1 VSHSIAVVDDEHD
14 TVALFKE
21 ILTTNGYNV
30 AGFTNP
36 LLALKHIKENHAKF
50 DLILCDYKMPYLSGC
65 DFARKIITEINTAI
79 KIIFI
84 TAVTDIGIN
93 PLKLPVYF
101 KPLLL
106 SKLLD
111 LVKKHI
117 SSV

>member
-36 LLALKHIKENHAKF
+36 LLALEHIKENHEKF

>member
-1 VSHSIAVVDDEHD
+1 MSHSIAIVDDEHD
-14 TVALFKE
+14 TVQLFKE

-36 LLALKHIKENHAKF
+36 LLALKHIQENHKEI

-65 DFARKIITEINTAI
+65 DFARKIATEINTAI
-79 KIIFI
+79 KIIII

-101 KPLLL
+101 KPLLM
-106 SKLLD
+106 SKLID
-111 LVKKHI
+111 LVKKNI
-117 SSV
+117 PSV

>member
-1 VSHSIAVVDDEHD
+1 MSHSIAIVDNEHD
-14 TVALFKE
+14 TVELFKDV
-21 ILTTNGYNV
+21 LTTNGYNV

-36 LLALKHIKENHAKF
+36 LLALKHIKENQEEF

-93 PLKLPVYF
+93 PLKLQVYF
-101 KPLLL
+101 KPLLM
-106 SKLLD
+106 SKLID
-111 LVKKHI
+111 IVKKNI
-117 SSV
+117 PSV